1 MVACHCK
8 PACGNEPHATVG
20 KHFLTNRVYAAV
32 AVSARRIA
40 VTLALQH
47 RFDRSLILAAS
58 SDCHHRYRCARSHC
72 FGKPCYAA
80 NLNSTVSSITSR
92 PPLRDSAFISFVL
105 ARMLA
110 MFGQQMQ
117 AVVVAWQVYDIT
129 RDPLSLAYVGLAQ
142 FLPMMG
148 LLSPAGDLSDRM
160 SRKRLLGMSWL
171 LATVCSGLLWLLAET
186 GAHNVQWIYAVLVL
200 FGCSRAFSGPALQSL
215 LPQIVARDQ
224 LAKALATNSMLMRIS
239 AIAAPV
245 LGGVLYALG
254 GGVLTYAICGLGLLL
269 GTALLSQVPVRFANV
284 KQPAE
289 DDQSSMWQRFAEG
302 IHFMR
307 TRPIILGTISL
318 DLFAVL
324 LGGVVALLPVY
335 AHEVLKVGPQGLGL
349 LRSSMAVGEV
359 CMGLWLASRP
369 INRHVGKVMFAAV
382 AVFGL
387 ANMVF
392 ALSHWFVLSM
402 LALALAGAADMVSV
416 YIRGALVQFST
427 PDHMRG
433 RVNAVNMLFIGSSN
447 ELGEFRAGSS
457 ASWFGAVP
465 AAILGSLCTL
475 GVVGGWMTLFKPL
488 RDVDRLEDAA
498 RVGTGKSEVSNS

>member
-1 MVACHCK
+1 M
-8 PACGNEPHATVG
+8 
-20 KHFLTNRVYAAV
+20 
-32 AVSARRIA
+32 
-40 VTLALQH
+40 
-47 RFDRSLILAAS
+47 
-58 SDCHHRYRCARSHC
+58 
-72 FGKPCYAA
+72 
-80 NLNSTVSSITSR
+80 
-92 PPLRDSAFISFVL
+92 SFVL

-129 RDPLSLAYVGLAQ
+129 RQPLSLAYVGLAQ
-142 FLPMMG
+142 FLPMMC
-148 LLSPAGDLSDRM
+148 LLIPAGDLSDRM
-160 SRKRLLGMSWL
+160 SRKRLLGGSWL
-171 LATVCSGLLWLLAET
+171 LAAICSGLLWLLSET
-186 GAHNVQWIYAVLVL
+186 GSHDVGWIYAVLVL

-215 LPQIVARDQ
+215 LPQIVAREQ
-224 LAKALATNSMLMRIS
+224 LAKALATNSMLMRVS

-245 LGGVLYALG
+245 LGGLLYAAG
-254 GGVLTYAICGLGLLL
+254 GGVLTYAICGISLLIASGLL
-269 GTALLSQVPVRFANV
+269 SRVPVLFGDAIS
-284 KQPAE
+284 AATG
-289 DDQSSMWQRFAEG
+289 SMWQRFSEG
-302 IHFMR
+302 LTFMR

-359 CMGLWLASRP
+359 CMGLWLAARP
-369 INRHVGKVMFAAV
+369 VNRHVGKVMFGAV

-387 ANMVF
+387 ANLVF

-402 LALALAGAADMVSV
+402 LALAVAGAADMVSV
-416 YIRGALVQFST
+416 FIRGALVQFST

-457 ASWFGAVP
+457 AAWFGAVP

-498 RVGTGKSEVSNS
+498 RVGTGKAI